1 MSGHGL
7 FVIEAMALGAH
18 IQHQMLRIN
27 HQSGFTLVESMIA
40 AVILA
45 VGVLGVAGMQGISL
59 TRNVDS
65 TELTRATNLAAE
77 MIERIQYNRKNIT
90 QYAIDTSNAT
100 PCPQNAATQAMAKG
114 DCDQWVA
121 LLSNPQAS
129 GLVSV
134 RGVVTVPLLLV
145 GPLAT
150 LLNQYPVTVTVSWTG
165 AAGATKVARP
175 KQVVLTTTISPE

>member
-1 MSGHGL
+1 MS
-7 FVIEAMALGAH
+7 
-18 IQHQMLRIN
+18 RIN
-27 HQSGFTLVESMIA
+27 HQSGFTLIESMIA
-40 AVILA
+40 AAILA

-77 MIERIQYNRKNIT
+77 MIERIQYNRKNIA
-90 QYAIDTSNAT
+90 QYAIDTANAT
-100 PCPQNAATQAMAKG
+100 PCPQNAVTQPMAKG
-114 DCDQWVA
+114 DCDQWVV

-134 RGVVTVPLLLV
+134 RGVVTVPVLLV
-145 GPLAT
+145 GTLAT

-165 AAGATKVARP
+165 AAGVTKVARP
-175 KQVVLTTTISPE
+175 KQVVLATTISPE

>member
-1 MSGHGL
+1 MS
-7 FVIEAMALGAH
+7 
-18 IQHQMLRIN
+18 RIN
-27 HQSGFTLVESMIA
+27 HQSGFTLIESMIA
-40 AVILA
+40 AAILA

-77 MIERIQYNRKNIT
+77 MIERIQYNRKNIA

-100 PCPQNAATQAMAKG
+100 PCPQSAVTQAMTKG

-129 GLVSV
+129 GLANV
-134 RGVVTVPLLLV
+134 RGVVTAPVLLV

-165 AAGATKVARP
+165 AAGETKVARP

>member
-1 MSGHGL
+1 MQMS
-7 FVIEAMALGAH
+7 
-18 IQHQMLRIN
+18 RITY
-27 HQSGFTLVESMIA
+27 QSGFTLVEGMIA
-40 AVILA
+40 AALLSLGVLA
-45 VGVLGVAGMQGISL
+45 VAAMQGISL

-65 TELTRATNLAAE
+65 TELTRATSLAAE
-77 MIERIQYNRKNIT
+77 MIERIQYNRKNIP

-100 PCPQNAATQAMAKG
+100 PCPQNALTQAMAKG
-114 DCDQWVA
+114 DCDQWVT

-134 RGVVTVPLLLV
+134 RGVITVPATPV
-145 GPLAT
+145 GALAT

-165 AAGATKVARP
+165 AAGETKTARA

>member
-1 MSGHGL
+1 M
-7 FVIEAMALGAH
+7 
-18 IQHQMLRIN
+18 QMLKFK
-27 HQSGFTLVESMIA
+27 HQAGFTLIEGMIA
-40 AVILA
+40 SALLS
-45 VGVLGVAGMQGISL
+45 VGILGVAAMQGIAL

-77 MIERIQYNRKNIT
+77 MIERIQYNRKNIA

-121 LLSNPQAS
+121 LLGNQQAS
-129 GLVSV
+129 GLVNV
-134 RGVVTVPLLLV
+134 RGVITVPAAPAGTV
-145 GPLAT
+145 AT

-165 AAGATKVARP
+165 AAGVTKVARP
-175 KQVVLTTTISPE
+175 KQVVLTTTVAPE

>member
-1 MSGHGL
+1 MSGQCL
-7 FVIEAMALGAH
+7 LLIEGMVSEAH
-18 IQHQMLRIN
+18 SHVSRIN
-27 HQSGFTLVESMIA
+27 HQSGFTLIEGMTA
-40 AVILA
+40 AAILS

-77 MIERIQYNRKNIT
+77 MIERIQYNRKNIA
-90 QYAIDTSNAT
+90 QYAIDTANAT
-100 PCPQNAATQAMAKG
+100 VCPQSAATQAMAKG

-129 GLVSV
+129 GLVNV
-134 RGVVTVPLLLV
+134 RGVIAVPATPV
-145 GPLAT
+145 GTLAT

-165 AAGATKVARP
+165 AAGETKVARP

>member
-1 MSGHGL
+1 VSEQCL
-7 FVIEAMALGAH
+7 FVIVAWSGVHRHMK
-18 IQHQMLRIN
+18 ISRIN
-27 HQSGFTLVESMIA
+27 HQSGFTLIESMIA

-45 VGVLGVAGMQGISL
+45 VGILGVAGMQGISL

-77 MIERIQYNRKNIT
+77 MIERIQYNRKNIA
-90 QYAIDTSNAT
+90 QYVIDTANAT
-100 PCPQNAATQAMAKG
+100 PCPQSAVTQPMAKG

-134 RGVVTVPLLLV
+134 RGVVTVPVLLV

-165 AAGATKVARP
+165 AAGETKVARP

>member
-1 MSGHGL
+1 
-7 FVIEAMALGAH
+7 MATGAH
-18 IQHQMLRIN
+18 IQMSRIN
-27 HQSGFTLVESMIA
+27 HQSGFTLIESMIA
-40 AVILA
+40 AAILA

-77 MIERIQYNRKNIT
+77 MIERIQYNRKNIA
-90 QYAIDTSNAT
+90 QYAIDTANAT
-100 PCPQNAATQAMAKG
+100 PCPQNAVTQPMAKG
-114 DCDQWVA
+114 DCDQWVV

-134 RGVVTVPLLLV
+134 RGVVTVPVLLV
-145 GPLAT
+145 GTLAT

-165 AAGATKVARP
+165 AAGETKVARP

>member
-1 MSGHGL
+1 MVPGQCL
-7 FVIEAMALGAH
+7 LVIEAMASGAH
-18 IQHQMLRIN
+18 IQMSRIN
-27 HQSGFTLVESMIA
+27 HQSGFTLIEGMIA
-40 AVILA
+40 AAILS
-45 VGVLGVAGMQGISL
+45 VGVLGVAGMQGIAL

-77 MIERIQYNRKNIT
+77 MIERIQYNRKNIA
-90 QYAIDTSNAT
+90 QYSIDTTNAI
-100 PCPQNAATQAMAKG
+100 PCPQNVVTQAMAKG

-121 LLSNPQAS
+121 LLNNPQAS

-134 RGVVTVPLLLV
+134 RGVITVPATPA
-145 GPLAT
+145 GALAT

-165 AAGATKVARP
+165 AAGETKVARP

>member
-1 MSGHGL
+1 MS
-7 FVIEAMALGAH
+7 
-18 IQHQMLRIN
+18 RIN
-27 HQSGFTLVESMIA
+27 DQSGFTLIESMLA
-40 AVILA
+40 TAILA

-77 MIERIQYNRKNIT
+77 MIERIQNNRKNIA

-100 PCPQNAATQAMAKG
+100 PCPQSAVTQVMAKG
-114 DCDQWVA
+114 DCDQWVE

-129 GLVSV
+129 GLVNV
-134 RGVVTVPLLLV
+134 RGVITVTAPAMPVE
-145 GPLAT
+145 T
-150 LLNQYPVTVTVSWTG
+150 LLNQYPVTVTVLWTG
-165 AAGATKVARP
+165 AAGETKVARP

>member
-1 MSGHGL
+1 MVSEQCL
-7 FVIEAMALGAH
+7 FVIEAMASGTH
-18 IQHQMLRIN
+18 IQMSRIN
-27 HQSGFTLVESMIA
+27 HQSGFTLIESMLA
-40 AVILA
+40 AAILA

-77 MIERIQYNRKNIT
+77 MIERIQYNRKNIA
-90 QYAIDTSNAT
+90 QYAIDTANAT
-100 PCPQNAATQAMAKG
+100 PCPQNAVTQPMAKG
-114 DCDQWVA
+114 DCDQWVV

-134 RGVVTVPLLLV
+134 RGVVTVPVLLV

-165 AAGATKVARP
+165 AAGETKVARP